1 MSTIGLGNHGGIR
14 KRIRAN
20 HAHPRAKLAALRLR
34 LKLQSESLTECQKF
48 DLIEDLIYYLNDIIN
63 TILMSIFP
71 IEIIFNILAG
81 LVFLIY
87 WGITFV
93 ILYHFSSFGIG
104 VQPKKLAA
112 IFLFGSVILS
122 VIVIILFMRI
132 DVGFFF
138 L

>member
-1 MSTIGLGNHGGIR
+1 M
-14 KRIRAN
+14 
-20 HAHPRAKLAALRLR
+20 
-34 LKLQSESLTECQKF
+34 
-48 DLIEDLIYYLNDIIN
+48 IYYLNDIIN
-63 TILMSIFP
+63 TIPMSIFP
-71 IEIIFNILAG
+71 VEMIFNILAG

-93 ILYHFSSFGIG
+93 ILYHFSRFGIG

>member
-1 MSTIGLGNHGGIR
+1 
-14 KRIRAN
+14 
-20 HAHPRAKLAALRLR
+20 
-34 LKLQSESLTECQKF
+34 
-48 DLIEDLIYYLNDIIN
+48 
-63 TILMSIFP
+63 MSIFP

-81 LVFLIY
+81 FIFLIY

-93 ILYHFSSFGIG
+93 ILYHFSRFGIG

-122 VIVIILFMRI
+122 VIAIILFMRI
-132 DVGFFF
+132 DIDSFF